1 VTKSDIAPAAYAGLH
16 RDIAD
21 VLTSTRAAAARSVNA
36 LMTATYWEIGRRIV
50 EFEQGGE
57 GRAAYGEALIRRLGA
72 DLSQRFGRGFGWR
85 NLAQM
90 RAFYL
95 AWPAEQIVQTL
106 SAQSSS
112 SPIVPTPSA
121 NSAARA
127 VSGVPLRAVLEP
139 AALAQAFPLP
149 WSAYVRLL
157 SVKTAAARAFYETE
171 ALREGWSVR
180 QLDRQISSQLYE
192 RQALSRNKAAL
203 LKKAT
208 NVQPGDLLTPEEA
221 IRDPFVLEFL
231 DIKDEYSESDLEE
244 ALIQHL
250 ADFLMEL
257 GDDFAFIGR
266 QRRLRIDDT
275 WFRVDL
281 VFFHRRLRCL
291 VIIDLKVGRFSYADA
306 GQMHLYLNYARE
318 HWMKPGENPPVG
330 LILCAEKGAAEAH
343 YALDNLPNKILAA
356 EYQTVLPDEAMIVQQ
371 LERTTAELERRT
383 GPA

>member
-1 VTKSDIAPAAYAGLH
+1 MTKVAIAPGDYAGLH
-16 RDIAD
+16 KEVVSVVESARR
-21 VLTSTRAAAARSVNA
+21 TAARNVNA
-36 LMTATYWEIGRRIV
+36 VMTAAYWEIGRRIV
-50 EFEQGGE
+50 ASEQGGQA
-57 GRAAYGEALIRRLGA
+57 RAGYGQALIARLA
-72 DLSQRFGRGFGWR
+72 DDLTRRFGRGFGR
-85 NLAQM
+85 ANLASM
-90 RAFYL
+90 RAFYV
-95 AWPAEQIVQTL
+95 AWPAAEIFQTL
-106 SAQSSS
+106 SGKSAAPENVQ
-112 SPIVPTPSA
+112 TPSGKSLPA
-121 NSAARA
+121 KDVVQLVAGFFQPVVSTESARGHGFRPPR
-127 VSGVPLRAVLEP
+127 SNRLESR
-139 AALAQAFPLP
+139 
-149 WSAYVRLL
+149 W
-157 SVKTAAARAFYETE
+157 RAFYETE

-180 QLDRQISSQLYE
+180 QLDRQIDSQLYE
-192 RQALSRNKAAL
+192 RLALSRNKAAL
-203 LKKAT
+203 LRKAADA
-208 NVQPGDLLTPEEA
+208 QPGDLLTPEEA

-250 ADFLMEL
+250 ADFLLEL
-257 GDDFAFIGR
+257 GDDFAFVGR

-356 EYQTVLPDEAMIVQQ
+356 EYQTVLPDEAMIVQE

-383 GPA
+383 GAA